1 MEAAFYH
8 YTGDP
13 LSQAAV
19 KAVYGGQLTGGVTML
34 EKYAA
39 CAYAHFLSYGLH
51 LKERKIYQVQAPDIG
66 MIFHQAIERF
76 SLRIGRS
83 GYQWRTIPD
92 ETRDRLVEEC
102 VESVVLEYNHSVIA
116 GQYEG
121 AVSYREN
128 YAYDKTDDMGSAAA
142 AEEG

>member
-1 MEAAFYH
+1 MNRIKNVFPQMKLQRVRMNEEQNTDFWHNYQFLIRGLREISENGQIQENWQEVYDWFYSNPEYKEKTRQLVEAAFYH

-51 LKERKIYQVQAPDIG
+51 LKERKNLSGTGTGHRYD
-66 MIFHQAIERF
+66 F
-76 SLRIGRS
+76 SS
-83 GYQWRTIPD
+83 G
-92 ETRDRLVEEC
+92 
-102 VESVVLEYNHSVIA
+102 N
-116 GQYEG
+116 
-121 AVSYREN
+121 
-128 YAYDKTDDMGSAAA
+128 
-142 AEEG
+142 

>member
-39 CAYAHFLSYGLH
+39 VLSTFSFLRASSEGEKDLSGTGTGHRY
-51 LKERKIYQVQAPDIG
+51 D
-66 MIFHQAIERF
+66 F
-76 SLRIGRS
+76 SS
-83 GYQWRTIPD
+83 G
-92 ETRDRLVEEC
+92 
-102 VESVVLEYNHSVIA
+102 N
-116 GQYEG
+116 
-121 AVSYREN
+121 
-128 YAYDKTDDMGSAAA
+128 
-142 AEEG
+142 